1 VRAGYT
7 PTLAMLA
14 PLLALAL
21 AAPLSSAP
29 PFPSLQGGET
39 LGGAASEFAF
49 AAGFSTLSATYA
61 QGWGDGADYG
71 VALEFDW
78 LSTELVLG
86 GLYRQIAWRHG
97 DLALA
102 WRARAGFYADFGSTW
117 ALSTNR
123 SDSGARV
130 TPGLA
135 LSTRTARG
143 LLAVGA
149 DAPFTVTFSRGGGFA
164 IGLLGTLS
172 FETPLWGDLLA
183 GARFG
188 GGALWSRS
196 GAPFANDSPR
206 GLLEVTAL
214 LTYRMF

>member
-1 VRAGYT
+1 
-7 PTLAMLA
+7 MLA

-21 AAPLSSAP
+21 AASLPSTPS
-29 PFPSLQGGET
+29 FPSLQGGET
-39 LGGAASEFAF
+39 LGGGASQLAF
-49 AAGFSTLSATYA
+49 AAGFSTLSAAYA
-61 QGWGDGADYG
+61 QGWGDGSDYG
-71 VALEFDW
+71 VALDFDW

-86 GLYRQIAWRHG
+86 GLYRQITWRRG

-102 WRARAGFYADFGSTW
+102 WRARAGFYADLGSTW
-117 ALSTNR
+117 SLSTNHGDTGVR
-123 SDSGARV
+123 L

-143 LLAVGA
+143 LLAVGV
-149 DAPFTVTFSRGGGFA
+149 DAPFTVTFSGGGGYA
-164 IGLLGTLS
+164 IGFLGTVS

-183 GARFG
+183 GARLGAG
-188 GGALWSRS
+188 GLWSRS

-206 GLLEVTAL
+206 TLLDVTAL